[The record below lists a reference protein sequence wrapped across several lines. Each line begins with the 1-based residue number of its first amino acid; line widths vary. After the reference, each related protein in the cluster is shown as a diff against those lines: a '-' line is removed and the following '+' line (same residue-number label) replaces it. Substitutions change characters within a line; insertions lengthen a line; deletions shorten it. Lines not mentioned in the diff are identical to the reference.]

1 MSMTIT
7 LATSKTCGPCRVV
20 KNKLESLGL
29 VVEIKDYTIPEDM
42 EFFRTH
48 NIRSVPRLVL
58 DDGEGNV
65 EIIQGIDDIVEA
77 VKKQKNVQDT

>member
-1 MSMTIT
+1 MTIT

-29 VVEIKDYTIPEDM
+29 TVDIKDYTIPEDM
-42 EFFRTH
+42 EFFKVN
-48 NIRSVPRLVL
+48 NIRSVPRLVV

-65 EIIQGIDDIVEA
+65 EIIQGIDDIVSRIVEH
-77 VKKQKNVQDT
+77 KKLNI